1 MKAGGGADEIPALL
15 QGDTSE
21 GLRVFQFVKVGE
33 MVVDHNGV
41 GQRPSDR
48 EVLGGLELGR
58 VRRQKQ
64 PGHLLWHAQ
73 RRAGGPS
80 LPSPLGRA
88 RARFACA
95 ARPPPAEQRRR
106 APPRIVSNTS
116 MLTAEARGKTVR
128 PKAGWTTPASHRQAS
143 RCGGAAASS
152 RYGVRP
158 SPTARPWPGGRRSP
172 ARTSGLTF
180 PLNTKVGSTQ
190 LFPSSGS
197 ASVRA
202 CRQARR

>member
-1 MKAGGGADEIPALL
+1 MKAGGGADELPALL
-15 QGDTSE
+15 QGDTFE
-21 GLRVFQFVKVGE
+21 GLRVFQFVWKVGE
-33 MVVDHNGV
+33 LVVDQNGV

-48 EVLGGLELGR
+48 EVLGALELGR

-64 PGHLLWHAQ
+64 PGHLLRHAQ
-73 RRAGGPS
+73 RRAGVPS
-80 LPSPLGRA
+80 LPTPLGRA

-128 PKAGWTTPASHRQAS
+128 PEAGWTTPASHRQAS
-143 RCGGAAASS
+143 SCGGAAASS

-158 SPTARPWPGGRRSP
+158 SPTARPWPGGSRSP
-172 ARTSGLTF
+172 PRAPAVS
-180 PLNTKVGSTQ
+180 
-190 LFPSSGS
+190 LFLQVACSSGS
-197 ASVRA
+197 ASA
-202 CRQARR
+202 